1 MQSKVS
7 VRGQTVI
14 PNEIRKA
21 MGITDNSTLHW
32 KIQDGVIMVYP
43 IPRDPVR
50 ASLGILQGK
59 GSLDEFLQ
67 ERRQERAKEQKREG
81 RG

>member
-1 MQSKVS
+1 MDSKVS

-21 MGITDNSTLHW
+21 MGITRNSILHW
-32 KIQDGVIMVYP
+32 QIRDGVIMVYP

-59 GSLDEFLQ
+59 GSLDEFLR
-67 ERRQERAKEQKREG
+67 ERRQERAKEQEREG
-81 RG
+81 RR

>member
-21 MGITDNSTLHW
+21 MSITPNSILHW

-43 IPRDPVR
+43 MPRDPVR
-50 ASLGILQGK
+50 ASLGILRGK
-59 GSLDEFLQ
+59 GSLEEFLR
-67 ERRQERAKEQKREG
+67 ERHQERAKEQERE
-81 RG
+81 RRK

>member
-14 PNEIRKA
+14 PSEIRKA
-21 MGITDNSTLHW
+21 MGITLNSTLHW
-32 KIQDGVIMVYP
+32 EIQDGLIVVYP

-50 ASLGILQGK
+50 ASLGSLRGK
-59 GSLDEFLQ
+59 GSLEEFLQ
-67 ERRQERAKEQKREG
+67 ERRQERAKEQEKKG
-81 RG
+81 RR

>member
-1 MQSKVS
+1 MESKVS

-21 MGITDNSTLHW
+21 MGITRNSTLHW
-32 KIQDGVIMVYP
+32 EIQDGVIMVYP

-59 GSLDEFLQ
+59 GSLEEFLR
-67 ERRQERAKEQKREG
+67 ERRQERTKEQVREG
-81 RG
+81 RR